1 MAAPDDAGDADDVAD
16 GVRADVHATMA
27 TPATSAGAMKRKRF
41 GVVIATTTYASMRTL
56 ANPHD
61 LRRVYYSI
69 GKPIQMRARS
79 VCTFILALAPAVG
92 CATTRRPAPQPVPV
106 PPSTETAAAHALS
119 RLTFGARPGDLA
131 NVERMGVERWID
143 LQLRPERIPDR
154 EADAVLASLETQG
167 KRAFEIL
174 ADNPPPEELA
184 PRLRPRMY
192 MDSLVGQPTEAD
204 SAQYRAAQR
213 VAQALTAQIA
223 TARVLRATMSER
235 QLLEVMTEFWG
246 NHFSVAAGK
255 SPNRYGLVEYER
267 DVLRPNALGSFRALL
282 GAVAKSPQ
290 MLFYLDQWQSLVDSM
305 NPSVAESRIRERRAA
320 MATPPMNDASLVQ
333 MMNRR
338 RATGINENY
347 ARELLELHTL
357 GANGGYTQADV
368 TAVARAL
375 TGWTIDRPDLGG
387 PFLFRGD
394 VHDAG
399 EKTVLGARLP
409 PGRGIEDGE
418 QVLDL
423 LAGHPS
429 TARFIARKL
438 VVRFVSDS
446 PPPQLVDR
454 AAKTFTETKGD
465 IREVV
470 RTIVTSP
477 EFFSADAFRAKVK
490 TPFEFV
496 VSALRA
502 MNAEADTTPRRSQ
515 AVARLGQ
522 PIWGRQSPDG
532 WPDRAD
538 AWMNSGALL
547 NRMNL
552 AGQIVSG
559 SVPGVSVAKW
569 TPARRLVEK
578 PADQQ
583 VDGVIAE
590 LLLGVASPATRTAM
604 LEAYA
609 AATEAARRPVDR
621 LADVIG
627 VAFGSPEF
635 QRR

>member
-1 MAAPDDAGDADDVAD
+1 VIPHRSLPAQALATLCVAA
-16 GVRADVHATMA
+16 
-27 TPATSAGAMKRKRF
+27 
-41 GVVIATTTYASMRTL
+41 
-56 ANPHD
+56 
-61 LRRVYYSI
+61 
-69 GKPIQMRARS
+69 
-79 VCTFILALAPAVG
+79 CAPAV
-92 CATTRRPAPQPVPV
+92 TPPAPGSPVARPE
-106 PPSTETAAAHALS
+106 SAAAHVVS
-119 RLTFGARPGDLA
+119 RLTFGARPGDVA
-131 NVERMGVERWID
+131 AVERMGVERWID
-143 LQLRPERIPDR
+143 LQLYPERIPDR
-154 EADAVLASLETQG
+154 ATDSVLALLETQR
-167 KRAFEIL
+167 KRAFELL

-184 PRLRPRMY
+184 PRLRPRMQ
-192 MDSLVGQPTEAD
+192 MDSIISQPTEAD
-204 SAQYRAAQR
+204 SAQYRTAQR
-213 VAQALTAQIA
+213 TAQALTAQIA

-235 QLLEVMTEFWG
+235 QLLEVMTDFWA

-255 SPNRYGLVEYER
+255 SPNRYALVEYER
-267 DVLRPNALGSFRALL
+267 DVLRPNALGAFRDLL

-290 MLFYLDQWQSLVDSM
+290 MLFFLDQWQSLVDSM
-305 NPSVAESRIRERRAA
+305 NPSGVEARIRERRAA
-320 MATPPMNDASLVQ
+320 MATPPMNDRSLVD

-338 RATGINENY
+338 RTTGRNENY
-347 ARELLELHTL
+347 ARELLELHTV

-368 TAVARAL
+368 VAVARAL

-399 EKTVLGARLP
+399 EKVVLGKRLP
-409 PGRGIEDGE
+409 GGRGIEDGE
-418 QVLDL
+418 QVLDI
-423 LAGHPS
+423 LAAHPS

-446 PPPQLVDR
+446 PPPQLVER
-454 AAKTFTETKGD
+454 AATAFQRTNGN

-477 EFFSADAFRAKVK
+477 EFFADDAFRAKVK

-496 VSALRA
+496 VSTLRA
-502 MNAEADTTPRRSQ
+502 LNADPDTTARRSQ

-547 NRMNL
+547 NRVNL
-552 AGQIVSG
+552 ASQVASG

-569 TPARRLVEK
+569 TPAQRLLNLGAE
-578 PADQQ
+578 QQ
-583 VDGVIAE
+583 VDGVISE
-590 LLLGVASPATRTAM
+590 LLLGRASTTTRAAM
-604 LEAYA
+604 IEAHVS
-609 AATEAARRPVDR
+609 ATEAGRRPVDR

-627 VAFGSPEF
+627 VALGSPEF